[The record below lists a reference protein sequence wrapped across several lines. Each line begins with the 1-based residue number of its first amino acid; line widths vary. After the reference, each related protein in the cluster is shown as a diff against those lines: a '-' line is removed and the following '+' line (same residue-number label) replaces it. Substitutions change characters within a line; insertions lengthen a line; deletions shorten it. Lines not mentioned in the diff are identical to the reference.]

1 MLRVGNPSFERL
13 IGTEISAA
21 EKRATSWYSSQ
32 LAVSGKQR
40 AKYFNAGTAGY
51 QPLPPAGVVV
61 VDEGAETSFLSTN
74 RSPLESTRTPAVGPR
89 TVGVQSGYRDVEAQ
103 TEPYS
108 PPLDSPD
115 GSRERFW
122 QRELLSL
129 EQLTYANRGLY
140 PSEKAIDEMIEDRRL
155 EKEYENDRKLR
166 DGYNQARDA
175 LRFERKNRRIDK
187 LNSRRIQALER
198 ALADLRR
205 EHKAKID
212 AKLNS
217 IRGQME
223 HDYGKELLRAR
234 TDQTRRLR
242 KAHFTRVRDLA
253 SIRSLGDPVGRLGKV
268 IDRHSSPS
276 SSLWAPALRDGP
288 TFGDV
293 GDTLAP
299 SLNRVTAKKDFDQ
312 CAGMEEALTMP
323 KPPTDVRSQ
332 LRVWLGSDKE
342 KLRAVRV
349 VEELN
354 QPNRLPLLE
363 KCGII
368 GKVDDVKEKELDETG
383 EKAHDDPGRGPKSP
397 RVKLKHPVEHA
408 DDLAK
413 VTLTKVLKGRA
424 AQTMMHQGRDQK
436 RHLIEEL
443 MHMDAHHSSGVQT
456 SAEEIDQTDPIPR
469 AVQMEA
475 AFQTMLGRSVGRALD
490 EIAKENSREVGYNRV
505 AKMATYAE
513 GVRRRREGKEAGH
526 RQAALR
532 LRSYEDSF
540 RNSIGTMVQRE
551 AESLVD
557 DALAEGLEECAK
569 RRALQEARATARFV
583 NPVLNAMEEEQHG
596 QDAILNRLMEQLL
609 WPHVERRRVEAGL
622 ALHQRRFA
630 HAAQR
635 TIEETVRGVAESIA
649 QSGGSGTRSTE
660 DQELQS
666 QESPVPR

>member
-1 MLRVGNPSFERL
+1 
-13 IGTEISAA
+13 
-21 EKRATSWYSSQ
+21 YSSQ

-61 VDEGAETSFLSTN
+61 ADEGAETALTEE
-74 RSPLESTRTPAVGPR
+74 SPSE
-89 TVGVQSGYRDVEAQ
+89 
-103 TEPYS
+103 YS

-129 EQLTYANRGLY
+129 EQLTHANRGLY

-166 DGYNQARDA
+166 KGFNTVVQSLIHDFVLLTHCDRMLPWDGYNQARDA
-175 LRFERKNRRIDK
+175 LRFERNNRRIDK

-198 ALADLRR
+198 ALKDLRR

-212 AKLNS
+212 AKLNR
-217 IRGQME
+217 IRVQME

-253 SIRSLGDPVGRLGKV
+253 SIKSLGNPVGSLGRV
-268 IDRHSSPS
+268 IDRHSSPC

-299 SLNRVTAKKDFDQ
+299 SLNRVTAGKDLDQ
-312 CAGMEEALTMP
+312 CAGVEEALTMP

-354 QPNRLPLLE
+354 EPNRLPLLE

-368 GKVDDVKEKELDETG
+368 GKVDEVEKRELDGTG
-383 EKAHDDPGRGPKSP
+383 EKAQDDAARCPKSP

-413 VTLTKVLKGRA
+413 VTLTKVIRGRA
-424 AQTMMHQGRDQK
+424 AEMMMHQGRDQK

-456 SAEEIDQTDPIPR
+456 STEEIDETDPIPR
-469 AVQMEA
+469 AVQMES

-490 EIAKENSREVGYNRV
+490 EIAKEKSREVGYNRV

-551 AESLVD
+551 ADTLVD
-557 DALAEGLEECAK
+557 DALAEGVGECAK

-583 NPVLNAMEEEQHG
+583 NP
-596 QDAILNRLMEQLL
+596 
-609 WPHVERRRVEAGL
+609 
-622 ALHQRRFA
+622 
-630 HAAQR
+630 
-635 TIEETVRGVAESIA
+635 
-649 QSGGSGTRSTE
+649 
-660 DQELQS
+660 
-666 QESPVPR
+666 